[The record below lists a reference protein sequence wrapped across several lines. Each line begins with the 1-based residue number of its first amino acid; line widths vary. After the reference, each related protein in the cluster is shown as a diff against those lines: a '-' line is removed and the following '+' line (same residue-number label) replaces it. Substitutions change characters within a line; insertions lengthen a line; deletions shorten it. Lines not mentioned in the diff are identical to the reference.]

1 MPKVT
6 DNPVRKDPNEM
17 HWHAL
22 YVRSRAEKKVYDQL
36 VDQGYEAYLPLITRV
51 KQWSDRKKKVEEPL
65 FKSYVF
71 VRNNERQHYFVLGVY
86 GVVRF
91 VTFEHEAVV
100 VPEKQIL
107 AIKKYIDNPVE
118 NEEDLKNI
126 DLKEGQ
132 LVRITNGPMQGLTGR
147 LISVKSKRRLLV
159 NIDVVGQSIPVS
171 LPRTKVEP
179 IEEKKDTTIDYNE
192 KM

>member
-1 MPKVT
+1 MQPSVM
-6 DNPVRKDPNEM
+6 DEHNNKDGL

-22 YVRSRAEKKVYDQL
+22 YVRSRAEKKVLEQL
-36 VDQGYEAYLPLITRV
+36 LELGYEAYLPLVTRI

-71 VRNNERQHYFVLGVY
+71 VRNNEKQHYYVLGVY

-91 VTFEHEAVV
+91 VTFEHKAVV
-100 VPEKQIL
+100 VPDKQII
-107 AIKKYIDNPVE
+107 AIKKYIDNPLDD
-118 NEEDLKNI
+118 EEELKNL

-132 LVRITNGPMQGLTGR
+132 MVRITNGPMQGITGR
-147 LISVKSKRRLLV
+147 LVSVKSKRRLLV

-179 IEEKKDTTIDYNE
+179 IESSEDKRNNGIVYYE
-192 KM
+192 

>member
-51 KQWSDRKKKVEEPL
+51 KQWSDRKKKLEEPL